1 MSEQDDS
8 RKQNKDNGADALSTD
23 YAVALGYDHTR
34 HAAPKVLA
42 KGQGPIAQKIV
53 QIAIDEGI
61 EIRRDADLVQILKAV
76 DIDEEIPVE
85 AFAAV
90 AEIISYVYQ
99 VNNKPVSYTHLRA
112 HRYKKAV
119 RIRRQRRKAQKLAV
133 FSRIRRFQQAL
144 PQPLQIN
151 MFHLRIA
158 RRKGIDDIFVFIAKN

>member
-23 YAVALGYDHTR
+23 YAVALGYDHTKQ
-34 HAAPKVLA
+34 AAPKVLA

-53 QIAIDEGI
+53 QIAIDDGI

-99 VNNKPVSYTHLRA
+99 VNNK
-112 HRYKKAV
+112 
-119 RIRRQRRKAQKLAV
+119 Q
-133 FSRIRRFQQAL
+133 L
-144 PQPLQIN
+144 PET
-151 MFHLRIA
+151 
-158 RRKGIDDIFVFIAKN
+158 